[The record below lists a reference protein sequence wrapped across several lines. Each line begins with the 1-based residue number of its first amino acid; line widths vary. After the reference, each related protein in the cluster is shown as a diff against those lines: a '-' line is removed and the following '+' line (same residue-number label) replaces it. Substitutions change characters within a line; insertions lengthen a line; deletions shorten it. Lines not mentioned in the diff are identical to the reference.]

1 MEIKNLDLQN
11 QIDELR
17 DMIYPVGS
25 IYFSTNSANPSTIWG
40 GTWTQIKGRFLI
52 GVDQNS
58 EDGKY
63 WTTSKLTGGD
73 VWLSLGV
80 ENLPAHTHRIQGS
93 TSIDG
98 NHTHNI
104 SGNNG
109 QGNLQWG
116 YAFNYDGTSAYNAG
130 AIDPTSGSH
139 SHTLNFTSQS
149 TGQGQ
154 EKFFVPPYYSVY
166 IWERT
171 A

>member
-52 GVDQNS
+52 GVDQTG
-58 EDGKY
+58 EDRY
-63 WTTSKLTGGD
+63 WNTSKLIGGD
-73 VWLSLGV
+73 IWLSLD
-80 ENLPAHTHRIQGS
+80 ESNLPPHTHQVVG
-93 TSIDG
+93 TIDS
-98 NHTHNI
+98 
-104 SGNNG
+104 SGEHSHALATANG
-109 QGNLQWG
+109 QGNIEWG
-116 YAFNYDGTSAYNAG
+116 YSFLYDNNSASRNAG
-130 AIDPTSGSH
+130 AFSGDDGKHTHPINMTSK
-139 SHTLNFTSQS
+139 S